1 MKPSRMA
8 GLALL
13 ALASACSRPTKPFAI
28 PNLKQVQYVRV
39 SQIEGTSE
47 VWEHEIRDPRRIVP
61 ILAHFREHNR
71 GYRTATFLG
80 EMLSRERVQIYAIS
94 FGGDDGVPLIVWVG
108 PDWLGGIDTAV
119 GLDGKML
126 ERDRPLSAS
135 EREALLALVREKD
148 PMGRVIP

>member
-28 PNLKQVQYVRV
+28 PDLKQVQYVQV
-39 SQIEGTSE
+39 SQIEGTST
-47 VWEHEIRDPRRIVP
+47 VWEHEIRDPRRIAP

-80 EMLSRERVQIYAIS
+80 EMLSRDRVQIYAVS
-94 FGGDDGVPLIVWVG
+94 FSGDDGVPLIIWVG
-108 PDWLGGIDTAV
+108 PDWLGGIDKAV
-119 GLDGKML
+119 EFDGEML

-135 EREALLALVREKD
+135 EREALLALIRERD